1 LTRENKDRAKARF
14 TLRFSDEATPEALR
28 VVAKARRKSMN
39 ALIEEMVEREL
50 PLEIN
55 AIEAE
60 LTETLAALR
69 RFRGNP
75 ERAWAEFAAAEG
87 QVEDPIKAERVVSEP
102 DPYGVNAAFA

>member
-1 LTRENKDRAKARF
+1 MARRRRDPNRPRF

-28 VVAKARRKSMN
+28 VVARARGTSMN

-50 PLEIN
+50 PLEVS

-60 LTETLAALR
+60 LSETLAALR
-69 RFRGNP
+69 RYRGSAK
-75 ERAWAEFAAAEG
+75 RAWAEFAAAEVH
-87 QVEDPIKAERVVSEP
+87 VEDPIKAERLASEP

>member
-1 LTRENKDRAKARF
+1 MARRRKIPNRARF

-28 VVAKARRKSMN
+28 IVAEARGTSMN

-50 PLEIN
+50 PLEVG

-60 LTETLAALR
+60 LSETLAALR
-69 RFRGNP
+69 RYRGSA
-75 ERAWAEFAAAEG
+75 ERSWAQFAAAEG
-87 QVEDPIKAERVVSEP
+87 QVEDPIRAERLVSEP